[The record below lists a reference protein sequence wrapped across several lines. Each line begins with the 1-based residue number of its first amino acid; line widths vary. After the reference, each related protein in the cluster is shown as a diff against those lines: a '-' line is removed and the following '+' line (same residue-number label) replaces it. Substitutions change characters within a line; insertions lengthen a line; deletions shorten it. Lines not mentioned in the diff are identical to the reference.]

1 MIAGLCL
8 QISIERLECF
18 HREYLDNDLEANKM
32 KEQYRKLLDQVF
44 TGNGE
49 GIGNSLYEILPTW
62 ESKIFVGA
70 VILLYDREELRNNDN
85 EAASLLISMPRALRS
100 GAILCGSN
108 GAQAEA
114 KHLMKLS
121 EQLAE
126 ELEQARASANIG
138 KEQLEKI
145 TRILVAFDCAKHHKE
160 SVKGRIKPVHLK

>member
-1 MIAGLCL
+1 
-8 QISIERLECF
+8 
-18 HREYLDNDLEANKM
+18 M

-44 TGNGE
+44 AGKGE
-49 GIGNSLYEILPTW
+49 GIGNSLYEMLPAW
-62 ESKIFVGA
+62 EHEIFA
-70 VILLYDREELRNNDN
+70 SAAIPMYDREELRNNDN
-85 EAASLLISMPRALRS
+85 EAASFLISLPRALGS
-100 GAILCGSN
+100 GAVLCGAN

-126 ELEQARASANIG
+126 ELEQARVGANIR

-160 SVKGRIKPVHLK
+160 SGKGRINQSELK